1 MIGTDKARELPFAST
16 LCGSC
21 TNVCPV
27 RIDLHDQLLSW
38 RRRLAKEGKVPLSKR
53 IAMRLAAR
61 ALSIP
66 WLYAA
71 GGRIARFL
79 WPLARKGIPGP
90 HAGWTKH
97 RDLPA
102 APPHSFRRWWKETG
116 KDSDKSA
123 VATTNKDPT
132 HG

>member
-1 MIGTDKARELPFAST
+1 MIGTAKAKELPFAST

-27 RIDLHDQLLSW
+27 KINIHDQLLSW
-38 RRRLAKEGKVPLSKR
+38 RRRLAAEGQVPFTKR
-53 IAMRLAAR
+53 MAMKIAAH
-61 ALSIP
+61 ALSHP
-66 WLYAA
+66 WIYAA
-71 GGRIARFL
+71 GGRIARFF

-97 RDLPA
+97 RDLPP
-102 APPHSFRRWWKETG
+102 APKQSFRKWWKEQ
-116 KDSDKSA
+116 D
-123 VATTNKDPT
+123 